1 MHTRPLSPPAQH
13 FAIAWDAGDHSL
25 RSLMSQLEQVVST
38 HMGEPVPLEKGSRG
52 GPLRWER
59 GNGQSQF
66 SVDAFVARPINMG
79 GCLSRLGTSNASSCW
94 FTARRKVSATG

>member
-38 HMGEPVPLEKGSRG
+38 HMGEPVPDRKRPELVKAEPIRT
-52 GPLRWER
+52 
-59 GNGQSQF
+59 NGAST
-66 SVDAFVARPINMG
+66 A
-79 GCLSRLGTSNASSCW
+79 TSGK
-94 FTARRKVSATG
+94 FLP